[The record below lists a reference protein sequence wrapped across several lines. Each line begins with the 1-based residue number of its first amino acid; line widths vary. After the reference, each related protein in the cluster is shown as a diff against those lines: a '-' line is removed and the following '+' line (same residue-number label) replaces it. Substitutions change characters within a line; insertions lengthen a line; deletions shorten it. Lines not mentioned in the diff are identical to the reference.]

1 MPTVDLAKIS
11 HAFASFV
18 NFSAPTW
25 DVFIMLFFV
34 IASLLYG
41 FALGRDRVAMLLVA
55 IYMALAVVGNAPY
68 LDELRARI
76 VAGNLFAFQIT
87 TFLGLFLIL
96 FFFLSRSALH
106 RTFGAGYQGN
116 WWQTLLF
123 SFLHVGLLLS
133 IVLSFLPPT
142 ALSRLLPLTRE
153 LFVSDLA
160 RFLWITLPILAM
172 LLVKPEKS
180 ERV

>member
-1 MPTVDLAKIS
+1 MPTIDLGKIGQ
-11 HAFASFV
+11 AIATAI
-18 NFSAPTW
+18 NWSAPTW
-25 DVFIMLFFV
+25 DVFILLFFV
-34 IASLLYG
+34 VASLLYG
-41 FALGRDRVAMLLVA
+41 FALGRDRVAMLLIA

-68 LDELRARI
+68 LDELRAKI

-106 RTFGAGYQGN
+106 RTFGGGSHGA

-133 IVLSFLPPT
+133 IVLSFLPSL
-142 ALSRLLPLTRE
+142 ALSRLLPVTRE

-172 LLVKPEKS
+172 LLVKPEKG
-180 ERV
+180 ERA